1 MRNWTVVGKYPI
13 YDDDNKIPHTEIAI
27 ASTSSGYANFSERV
41 FGDHAN
47 KSEKELIDLALEA
60 LFKSEFS
67 DRAMAESVQKIEE
80 MDQAI
85 KASNA
90 LMAKMETAI
99 ARAEEAANENRRL
112 VKTVT
117 LTLNQIIAGGV
128 DDSADEKG
136 EEEEHESSNQS
147 NQDQN

>member
-13 YDDDNKIPHTEIAI
+13 YDDDNKISHTEIAI
-27 ASTSSGYANFSERV
+27 ASTSAGYATFTERV
-41 FGDHAN
+41 LGDHAN
-47 KSEKELIDLALEA
+47 KSEKELIGLALEA

-80 MDQAI
+80 IDQAI

-117 LTLNQIIAGGV
+117 LTLNQIIANGG
-128 DDSADEKG
+128 AD

>member
-1 MRNWTVVGKYPI
+1 MRNWNVVGRYPI
-13 YDDDNKIPHTEIAI
+13 YDEENKITHTEIAI
-27 ASTSSGYANFSERV
+27 ASTSAGYATFSERV
-41 FGDHAN
+41 LGDHAN
-47 KSEKELIDLALEA
+47 KSEKELIDLTLEA

-85 KASNA
+85 KASNT
-90 LMAKMETAI
+90 LMSKMEVAI

-117 LTLNQIIAGGV
+117 LTLNQIIANGG
-128 DDSADEKG
+128 AD

>member
-1 MRNWTVVGKYPI
+1 MRNWNVVGRYPI
-13 YDDDNKIPHTEIAI
+13 YDEENKITHTEIAI
-27 ASTSSGYANFSERV
+27 ASTSAGYATFTERV
-41 FGDHAN
+41 LGDHAN

-117 LTLNQIIAGGV
+117 LTLNQIIANGGE
-128 DDSADEKG
+128 D
-136 EEEEHESSNQS
+136 EEEKHESSNQS

>member
-1 MRNWTVVGKYPI
+1 MRNWNVVGRYPI
-13 YDDDNKIPHTEIAI
+13 YDEENKVTHTEIAI
-27 ASTSSGYANFSERV
+27 ASTSAGYATFSERV
-41 FGDHAN
+41 LGDHAN

-117 LTLNQIIAGGV
+117 LTLNQIIANGG
-128 DDSADEKG
+128 AD

>member
-1 MRNWTVVGKYPI
+1 MRNWNVVGRYPI
-13 YDDDNKIPHTEIAI
+13 YDEENKITHTEIAI
-27 ASTSSGYANFSERV
+27 ASTSAGYATFSERV
-41 FGDHAN
+41 LGDHAN
-47 KSEKELIDLALEA
+47 KSEKELINLVLEA

-99 ARAEEAANENRRL
+99 ARAEEATNENRRL

-117 LTLNQIIAGGV
+117 LTLNQIIANGGT
-128 DDSADEKG
+128 D

>member
-1 MRNWTVVGKYPI
+1 MRNWSVVGKYPI
-13 YDDDNKIPHTEIAI
+13 YDDDNKISHTEIAI
-27 ASTSSGYANFSERV
+27 ASTSSGYATFSERV
-41 FGDHAN
+41 LGDHAN
-47 KSEKELIDLALEA
+47 KSEKELINLALEA

-85 KASNA
+85 KASNT
-90 LMAKMETAI
+90 LMAKMEAAI

-117 LTLNQIIAGGV
+117 LTLNQIIANG
-128 DDSADEKG
+128 AD

>member
-1 MRNWTVVGKYPI
+1 MRNWNVVGRYPI
-13 YDDDNKIPHTEIAI
+13 YDEENKITHTEIAI
-27 ASTSSGYANFSERV
+27 ASTSAGYATFSERV
-41 FGDHAN
+41 LGDHAN

-117 LTLNQIIAGGV
+117 LTLNQIIANGGT
-128 DDSADEKG
+128 D

>member
-13 YDDDNKIPHTEIAI
+13 YDDDNKISHTEIAI
-27 ASTSSGYANFSERV
+27 ASTSAGYATFSERV
-41 FGDHAN
+41 LGDHAN
-47 KSEKELIDLALEA
+47 KSEKELINLALEA

-117 LTLNQIIAGGV
+117 LTLNQIIANNG
-128 DDSADEKG
+128 AD

>member
-1 MRNWTVVGKYPI
+1 MRNWNVVGRYPI
-13 YDDDNKIPHTEIAI
+13 YDEENKITHTEIAI
-27 ASTSSGYANFSERV
+27 ASTSAGYATFSERV
-41 FGDHAN
+41 LGDHAN

-99 ARAEEAANENRRL
+99 ARAEDAANENRRL

-117 LTLNQIIAGGV
+117 LTLNQIIANGG
-128 DDSADEKG
+128 AD

-147 NQDQN
+147 NQD

>member
-1 MRNWTVVGKYPI
+1 MRNWNVVGRYPI
-13 YDDDNKIPHTEIAI
+13 YDEENEITHTEIAI
-27 ASTSSGYANFSERV
+27 ASTSAGYATFTERV
-41 FGDHAN
+41 LGDHAN

-117 LTLNQIIAGGV
+117 LTLNQIIANNG
-128 DDSADEKG
+128 AD

>member
-1 MRNWTVVGKYPI
+1 MRNWNVVGRYPI
-13 YDDDNKIPHTEIAI
+13 YDEENKITHTEIAI
-27 ASTSSGYANFSERV
+27 ASTSAGYATFTERV
-41 FGDHAN
+41 LGDHAN

-117 LTLNQIIAGGV
+117 LTLNQIIANGG
-128 DDSADEKG
+128 AD

>member
-13 YDDDNKIPHTEIAI
+13 YDDDNKISHTEIAI
-27 ASTSSGYANFSERV
+27 ASTSAGYATFSERV
-41 FGDHAN
+41 LGDHAN
-47 KSEKELIDLALEA
+47 KSEKELINLALEA

-117 LTLNQIIAGGV
+117 LTLNQIIVNNG
-128 DDSADEKG
+128 AD

>member
-1 MRNWTVVGKYPI
+1 MRNWNVVGRYPI
-13 YDDDNKIPHTEIAI
+13 YDEENKITHTEIAI
-27 ASTSSGYANFSERV
+27 ASTSAGYATFSERV
-41 FGDHAN
+41 LGDHAN

-99 ARAEEAANENRRL
+99 ARAEDAANENRRL

-117 LTLNQIIAGGV
+117 LTLNQIIANGG
-128 DDSADEKG
+128 ADEG
-136 EEEEHESSNQS
+136 EEHESSNQS

>member
-1 MRNWTVVGKYPI
+1 MRNWNVVGRYPI
-13 YDDDNKIPHTEIAI
+13 YDEENKITHTEIAI
-27 ASTSSGYANFSERV
+27 ASTSAGYATFSERV
-41 FGDHAN
+41 LGDHAN
-47 KSEKELIDLALEA
+47 KSEKELIDSALEA

-90 LMAKMETAI
+90 LMTKMEVAI
-99 ARAEEAANENRRL
+99 ARAEEAASENRRL

-117 LTLNQIIAGGV
+117 LTLNQIIANGG
-128 DDSADEKG
+128 AD

>member
-1 MRNWTVVGKYPI
+1 MRNWNVVGRYPI
-13 YDDDNKIPHTEIAI
+13 YDEENKITHTEIAI
-27 ASTSSGYANFSERV
+27 ASTSAGYATFSERV
-41 FGDHAN
+41 LGDHAN

-85 KASNA
+85 KASNT
-90 LMAKMETAI
+90 LMAKMEAAI

-117 LTLNQIIAGGV
+117 LTLNQIIAGGGT
-128 DDSADEKG
+128 D

-147 NQDQN
+147 NQNQN

>member
-13 YDDDNKIPHTEIAI
+13 YDDDNKISHTEIAI
-27 ASTSSGYANFSERV
+27 ASTSAGYATFSERV
-41 FGDHAN
+41 LGDHVN
-47 KSEKELIDLALEA
+47 KSEKELVDLALEA

-85 KASNA
+85 KESKI
-90 LMAKMETAI
+90 LMAKMEAAI
-99 ARAEEAANENRRL
+99 ARAEESTNENRQL

-128 DDSADEKG
+128 DDSTDEEG
-136 EEEEHESSNQS
+136 EEEKHESSNQP
-147 NQDQN
+147 NQE

>member
-1 MRNWTVVGKYPI
+1 MRNWNVVGRYPI
-13 YDDDNKIPHTEIAI
+13 YDEENKITHTEIAI
-27 ASTSSGYANFSERV
+27 ASTSAGYATFTERV
-41 FGDHAN
+41 LGDHAN
-47 KSEKELIDLALEA
+47 KSEKELIDLALAA

-117 LTLNQIIAGGV
+117 LTLNQIIANGGT
-128 DDSADEKG
+128 D

-147 NQDQN
+147 NQNQN

>member
-1 MRNWTVVGKYPI
+1 MRNWNVVGRYPI
-13 YDDDNKIPHTEIAI
+13 YDEENKITHTEIAI
-27 ASTSSGYANFSERV
+27 ASTSAGYATFSERV
-41 FGDHAN
+41 LGDHAN

-85 KASNA
+85 KASNT

-117 LTLNQIIAGGV
+117 LTLNQIIANGGT
-128 DDSADEKG
+128 D

>member
-1 MRNWTVVGKYPI
+1 MRNWNVVGRYPI
-13 YDDDNKIPHTEIAI
+13 YDEENKITHTEIAI
-27 ASTSSGYANFSERV
+27 ASTSAGYATFSERV
-41 FGDHAN
+41 LGDHAN

-85 KASNA
+85 KTSNT
-90 LMAKMETAI
+90 LMAKMEAAI
-99 ARAEEAANENRRL
+99 TRAEQAANENRRL

-117 LTLNQIIAGGV
+117 LTLNQIIANGG
-128 DDSADEKG
+128 AD
-136 EEEEHESSNQS
+136 EEEEHESSNQP
-147 NQDQN
+147 NQE

>member
-1 MRNWTVVGKYPI
+1 MRNWSVVGRYPI
-13 YDDDNKIPHTEIAI
+13 YDEENKITHTEIAI
-27 ASTSSGYANFSERV
+27 ASTSAGYATFSERV
-41 FGDHAN
+41 LGDHAN

-117 LTLNQIIAGGV
+117 LTLNQIIANNG
-128 DDSADEKG
+128 AD

>member
-1 MRNWTVVGKYPI
+1 MRNWAVVGKYPI
-13 YDDDNKIPHTEIAI
+13 YDDDNKISHTEIAI
-27 ASTSSGYANFSERV
+27 ASTSAGYATFSERV
-41 FGDHAN
+41 LGDHAN
-47 KSEKELIDLALEA
+47 KSEKELINLALEA

-85 KASNA
+85 KTSNA
-90 LMAKMETAI
+90 LIAKMETAI

-117 LTLNQIIAGGV
+117 LTLNQIIANNG
-128 DDSADEKG
+128 AD

>member
-1 MRNWTVVGKYPI
+1 MRNWAVVGKYPI
-13 YDDDNKIPHTEIAI
+13 YDDDNKISHTEIAI
-27 ASTSSGYANFSERV
+27 ASTSAGYATFTERV
-41 FGDHAN
+41 LGDHAK
-47 KSEKELIDLALEA
+47 KSEKELIDLVLEA

-85 KASNA
+85 KASNT
-90 LMAKMETAI
+90 LMAKMEAAI
-99 ARAEEAANENRRL
+99 TRAEEAANENRRL

-117 LTLNQIIAGGV
+117 LTLNQIIANGG
-128 DDSADEKG
+128 AD

>member
-1 MRNWTVVGKYPI
+1 MRNWNVVGRYPI
-13 YDDDNKIPHTEIAI
+13 YDEENKITHTEIAI
-27 ASTSSGYANFSERV
+27 ASTSTGYATFTERV
-41 FGDHAN
+41 LGDHAN

-117 LTLNQIIAGGV
+117 LTLNQIIANGGT
-128 DDSADEKG
+128 D

>member
-1 MRNWTVVGKYPI
+1 MRNWNVVGRYPI
-13 YDDDNKIPHTEIAI
+13 YDEENKITHTEIAI
-27 ASTSSGYANFSERV
+27 ASTSAGYATFTERV
-41 FGDHAN
+41 LGDHAN

-85 KASNA
+85 KESKT
-90 LMAKMETAI
+90 LMAKMEAAI
-99 ARAEEAANENRRL
+99 ARAEESTNENRQL

-128 DDSADEKG
+128 DDTTDEEG
-136 EEEEHESSNQS
+136 EEEKHESSNQP
-147 NQDQN
+147 NQE

>member
-13 YDDDNKIPHTEIAI
+13 YDDDNKISHTEIAI
-27 ASTSSGYANFSERV
+27 ASTSAGYATFSEQV

-47 KSEKELIDLALEA
+47 KSEKELVDLALEA

-85 KASNA
+85 KESKT
-90 LMAKMETAI
+90 LMAKMEAAI
-99 ARAEEAANENRRL
+99 AKAEESTNENRQL

-128 DDSADEKG
+128 DGSAEEG
-136 EEEEHESSNQS
+136 EEEEHESSNQP
-147 NQDQN
+147 NQE

>member
-1 MRNWTVVGKYPI
+1 MRNWNVVGRYPI
-13 YDDDNKIPHTEIAI
+13 YDEENKITHTEIAI
-27 ASTSSGYANFSERV
+27 ASTSAGYATFSERV
-41 FGDHAN
+41 LGDHAN
-47 KSEKELIDLALEA
+47 KSEKELINLALEA

-85 KASNA
+85 KASNT
-90 LMAKMETAI
+90 LMAKMEAAI

-117 LTLNQIIAGGV
+117 LTLNQIIANSG
-128 DDSADEKG
+128 AD

>member
-1 MRNWTVVGKYPI
+1 MRNWAVVGKYPI
-13 YDDDNKIPHTEIAI
+13 YDDDNKISHTEIAI
-27 ASTSSGYANFSERV
+27 ASTSSGYATFSERV

-47 KSEKELIDLALEA
+47 KSEKELVDLALEA

-80 MDQAI
+80 MDQAV
-85 KASNA
+85 KESKT
-90 LMAKMETAI
+90 LMAKMEAAI
-99 ARAEEAANENRRL
+99 AKAEESTNENRKL

-128 DDSADEKG
+128 DDSADEAG
-136 EEEEHESSNQS
+136 EEGEHESSNQP
-147 NQDQN
+147 NQE

>member
-1 MRNWTVVGKYPI
+1 MRNWAVVGKYPI
-13 YDDDNKIPHTEIAI
+13 YDDDNKISHTEIAI
-27 ASTSSGYANFSERV
+27 ASTSAGYATFSERV
-41 FGDHAN
+41 LCDHAN

-117 LTLNQIIAGGV
+117 LTLNQIIANGG
-128 DDSADEKG
+128 AD

>member
-1 MRNWTVVGKYPI
+1 MRNWNVVGRYPI
-13 YDDDNKIPHTEIAI
+13 YDEENKITHTEIAI
-27 ASTSSGYANFSERV
+27 ASTSAGYATFTERV
-41 FGDHAN
+41 LGDHAN

-117 LTLNQIIAGGV
+117 LTLNQIIANGGT
-128 DDSADEKG
+128 D

>member
-1 MRNWTVVGKYPI
+1 MRNWNVVGRYPI
-13 YDDDNKIPHTEIAI
+13 YDEENKITHTEIAI
-27 ASTSSGYANFSERV
+27 ASTSAGYATFTERV
-41 FGDHAN
+41 LGDHAN

-117 LTLNQIIAGGV
+117 LTLNQIIANGG
-128 DDSADEKG
+128 AD
-136 EEEEHESSNQS
+136 EEEEHDSSNQS

>member
-1 MRNWTVVGKYPI
+1 MRNWNVVGRYPI
-13 YDDDNKIPHTEIAI
+13 YDEENKITHTEIAI
-27 ASTSSGYANFSERV
+27 ASTSAGYATFSERV

-47 KSEKELIDLALEA
+47 KSEKELINLALEA

-99 ARAEEAANENRRL
+99 ARAEEAGNENRRL

-117 LTLNQIIAGGV
+117 LTLNQIIANNG
-128 DDSADEKG
+128 AD

>member
-1 MRNWTVVGKYPI
+1 MRNWNVVGRYPI
-13 YDDDNKIPHTEIAI
+13 YDEENKITHTEIAI
-27 ASTSSGYANFSERV
+27 ASTSAGYATFSERV
-41 FGDHAN
+41 LGDHAN

-117 LTLNQIIAGGV
+117 LTLNQIIANGG
-128 DDSADEKG
+128 AD

>member
-13 YDDDNKIPHTEIAI
+13 YDDDNKISHTEIAI
-27 ASTSSGYANFSERV
+27 ASTSSGYATFSERV

-47 KSEKELIDLALEA
+47 KSEKELVDLALEA

-67 DRAMAESVQKIEE
+67 DRAIAESVQKIEE

-85 KASNA
+85 KESKT
-90 LMAKMETAI
+90 LMAKMEAAI
-99 ARAEEAANENRRL
+99 AKAEESTNENRKL

-128 DDSADEKG
+128 DDSAGEKG
-136 EEEEHESSNQS
+136 EEEEHESSNQPTKE
-147 NQDQN
+147 

>member
-1 MRNWTVVGKYPI
+1 ML
-13 YDDDNKIPHTEIAI
+13 
-27 ASTSSGYANFSERV
+27 
-41 FGDHAN
+41 GDHAN

-117 LTLNQIIAGGV
+117 LTLNQIIANGGT
-128 DDSADEKG
+128 D

>member
-13 YDDDNKIPHTEIAI
+13 YDDDNKISHTEIAI
-27 ASTSSGYANFSERV
+27 ASTSAGYATFSERV
-41 FGDHAN
+41 LGDHAN
-47 KSEKELIDLALEA
+47 RSEKELINLALEA

-85 KASNA
+85 KTSNA
-90 LMAKMETAI
+90 LIAKMETAI

-117 LTLNQIIAGGV
+117 LTLNQIIANNG
-128 DDSADEKG
+128 AD

>member
-1 MRNWTVVGKYPI
+1 MRNWNVVGRYPI
-13 YDDDNKIPHTEIAI
+13 YDEENKITHTEIAI
-27 ASTSSGYANFSERV
+27 ASTSAGYATFTERV
-41 FGDHAN
+41 LGDHAN

-117 LTLNQIIAGGV
+117 LTLNQIIANGST
-128 DDSADEKG
+128 D

>member
-1 MRNWTVVGKYPI
+1 MRNWNVVGRYPI
-13 YDDDNKIPHTEIAI
+13 YDEENKITHTEIAI
-27 ASTSSGYANFSERV
+27 ASTSAGYATFSERV
-41 FGDHAN
+41 LGDHAN

-99 ARAEEAANENRRL
+99 ARAEDAANENRRL

-117 LTLNQIIAGGV
+117 LTLNQIIANGG
-128 DDSADEKG
+128 AD

>member
-1 MRNWTVVGKYPI
+1 MRNWNVVGRYPI
-13 YDDDNKIPHTEIAI
+13 YDEENKITHTEIAI
-27 ASTSSGYANFSERV
+27 ASTSAGYATFTERV
-41 FGDHAN
+41 LGDHAN

-117 LTLNQIIAGGV
+117 LTLNQIIANGG
-128 DDSADEKG
+128 AD
-136 EEEEHESSNQS
+136 EEEEHESSNQP
-147 NQDQN
+147 NQE